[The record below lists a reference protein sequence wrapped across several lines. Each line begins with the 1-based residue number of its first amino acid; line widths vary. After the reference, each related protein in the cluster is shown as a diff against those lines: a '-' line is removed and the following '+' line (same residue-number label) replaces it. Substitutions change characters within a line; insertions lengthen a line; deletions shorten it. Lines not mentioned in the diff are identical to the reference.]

1 MEISLVPHR
10 TKVLELGKV
19 IKGPYK
25 MIGGGGA
32 NTDRVAFRKGC
43 GRGMCPLQRGAR
55 SSILQGEWEAKKR
68 SIDRKPLAVTA
79 VGDFC
84 R

>member
-25 MIGGGGA
+25 MIGGGGGKHRSRGLQE
-32 NTDRVAFRKGC
+32 RVR
-43 GRGMCPLQRGAR
+43 
-55 SSILQGEWEAKKR
+55 E
-68 SIDRKPLAVTA
+68 
-79 VGDFC
+79 GDVKLHITG
-84 R
+84 